1 MFWIVLLLIVCF
13 SAVASIFFWMLAM
26 LIGEWALV
34 VAGVLLL
41 AGAITAL
48 VSAYQ
53 KITARLDSVEQKLDQ
68 MLEQKE
74 NV

>member
-1 MFWIVLLLIVCF
+1 MFWTILLLVVCF
-13 SAVASIFFWMLAM
+13 GAIALLVISWLGM
-26 LIGEWALV
+26 LIGEWALI

-53 KITARLDSVEQKLDQ
+53 KITARLDSVEKKLDKL
-68 MLEQKE
+68 LEEKKE
-74 NV
+74 E